1 MSTMDIF
8 TNDAFRTR
16 ELSEGINNIPNMW
29 GRINELGLF
38 TPKPLRT
45 AAFMIESQNGK
56 LVIVQSSER
65 GTNVPALQ
73 RGKRE
78 IRDFRTPRFALE
90 SRITADDISGIRQ
103 FGSESEL
110 VQVIDEVL
118 DRQVD
123 LRSNMDITREYL
135 RAGALAGQVLDADGT
150 VIVDLF
156 SAFGVTQKVIDFDLG
171 TGATDHAG
179 KAREVLNHID
189 RNMKGDVKTG
199 VHALCSQTFFD
210 NLMSND
216 SFKDAHKYYT
226 STVEPLR
233 DDVRG
238 GVPWQGITWEQYLGE
253 GEVPQEDGTTQ
264 NKSFIADGDVRFFPT
279 GTRQSFRDYNAPAD
293 YMETVNTPGQP
304 FYSKVMPDT
313 KANRF
318 VDVEG
323 QMNTLPMCMRP
334 AVLVR
339 GHSST

>member
-8 TNDAFRTR
+8 SNDAFRTR
-16 ELSEGINNIPNMW
+16 ELSEGINIIPNMW
-29 GRINELGLF
+29 GRIGELGLF

-65 GTNVPALQ
+65 GTDVPGAP

-78 IRDFRTPRFALE
+78 LRDFRTRRFAQE
-90 SRITADDISGIRQ
+90 RRITADDISGIRQ
-103 FGSESEL
+103 FGSETEL
-110 VQVIDEVL
+110 VQVIDEVN
-118 DRQVD
+118 DRLVD

-135 RAGALAGQVLDADGT
+135 RAGAIAGVVLDADGT

-156 SAFGVTQKVIDFDLG
+156 SAFGVTQKVVDFDLG

-189 RNMKGDVKTG
+189 RNMKGDVKSG
-199 VHALCSQTFFD
+199 VHALCSEGFFNKLLAID
-210 NLMSND
+210 D
-216 SFKDAHKYYT
+216 FKEAHKYYT

-238 GVPWQGITWEQYLGE
+238 GVPWLGITWEQYLGE
-253 GEVPQEDGTTQ
+253 GEVPQEDGTTL
-264 NKSFIADGDVRFFPT
+264 NKSFIAAGDARFFPT
-279 GTRQSFRDYNAPAD
+279 GTRQTFRDYDAPAD
-293 YMETVNTPGQP
+293 YMEVVNTPGQP
-304 FYSKVMPDT
+304 FYSKVMPDP
-313 KANRF
+313 KANRYA
-318 VDVEG
+318 DVEG